1 MPICDAS
8 KPTSQ
13 NKTRRLAIILMRQ
26 ATHLRNNIHIMA
38 TFRPT
43 SMLLRH
49 AQARLLMVGS
59 GRMGHI
65 RAKAL
70 YGNPRIE
77 LCGIV
82 DINIEQAKELSE
94 LYRTPLFQ
102 SIEEAVSTIE
112 ATTHLPLDGVVIS
125 TPTPTHMSLIT
136 AILKTSVKV
145 KTSVANK
152 LSIFT
157 EKPVDETAPKT
168 SALFQ
173 ICNDRNVNLCCGYQR
188 RFDSSYQALFHQVN
202 SGAIGSPLAASIF
215 FGDHPV
221 PSRTFLLQGGAN
233 IISDCSAHDIDYIRW
248 VLNDEVVSVYAT
260 GTSSDDELREANV
273 IDNATM
279 LMKFS
284 RGTNVTLTL
293 SRGANYGYDQRCE
306 VFGTEGM
313 ATVNN
318 IAENASELANET
330 GLHRP
335 KWQHSFPQRFE
346 TAFANEMNAFVDT
359 LLCGTPWPIVEKDCV
374 EVQRICD
381 AALESCE
388 TSQVVH
394 LESGDPLLA
403 AQI

>member
-1 MPICDAS
+1 
-8 KPTSQ
+8 
-13 NKTRRLAIILMRQ
+13 
-26 ATHLRNNIHIMA
+26 MA
-38 TFRPT
+38 TFRST
-43 SMLLRH
+43 SMLLQQ
-49 AQARLLMVGS
+49 AQARVLVVGS

-70 YGNPRIE
+70 YSNPRIQ

-82 DINIEQAKELSE
+82 DTNTTQAKQLSDM
-94 LYRTPLFQ
+94 YRIPLFA
-102 SIEEAVSTIE
+102 SLEEAIKSSSSST
-112 ATTHLPLDGVVIS
+112 AAPLDGVVIS
-125 TPTPTHMSLIT
+125 TPTPTHASLIT
-136 AILKTSVKV
+136 EA
-145 KTSVANK
+145 AQNN
-152 LSIFT
+152 LSIFS
-157 EKPVDETAPKT
+157 EKPVDETASKT
-168 SALFQ
+168 ISLFKT
-173 ICNDRNVNLCCGYQR
+173 CNNQAVNLCCGYQR
-188 RFDSSYQALFHQVN
+188 RFDSSYQALYHQVN
-202 SGAIGSPLAASIF
+202 SGAIGNPLTASIF

-221 PSRTFLLQGGAN
+221 PSRQFLLQGGAN
-233 IISDCSAHDIDYIRW
+233 IISDCSAHDVDFIRW
-248 VLNDEVVSVYAT
+248 VLNDEVVSVYAV
-260 GTSSDDELREANV
+260 GTSSDDELRQNNV

-318 IAENASELANET
+318 IAENASELFNET

-346 TAFANEMNAFVDT
+346 AAFAQEMDAFADT
-359 LLCGTPWPIVEKDCV
+359 LLCGTPWPIKEKDCV
-374 EVQRICD
+374 EVQRVCD

-394 LESGDPLLA
+394 L
-403 AQI
+403 